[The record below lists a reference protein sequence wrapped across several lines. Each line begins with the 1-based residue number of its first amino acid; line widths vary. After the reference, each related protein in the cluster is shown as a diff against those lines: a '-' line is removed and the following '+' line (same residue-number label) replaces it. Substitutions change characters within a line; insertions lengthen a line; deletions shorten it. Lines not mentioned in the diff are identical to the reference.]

1 MLEIPSAHL
10 CGELSQLS
18 PGSAMQNIEHP
29 LPLTCIHVKVMLEVC
44 AGCAAVTRESVTQ
57 LKGAG
62 AKRPEVTGGA

>member
-1 MLEIPSAHL
+1 
-10 CGELSQLS
+10 
-18 PGSAMQNIEHP
+18 MQNIEHP

-44 AGCAAVTRESVTQ
+44 AGCAAVTRENVTQ